1 MAQLTRRDLSLFSR
15 RRLTTNVGNNRS
27 GERDPLPSKD
37 GNRVNRNS
45 RRSDAFGFQRPN
57 NYSRQDRT
65 LGTDLVASQFTY
77 YNLDITLGIKS
88 SRDVLTLE
96 KFGNDGRLAFDKQI
110 RDLENKVSST
120 TFRNVT
126 ASLAYVYSLTKGDVQ
141 QLLDLRI
148 PSRLSKSATI
158 DPFQI
163 LDELLKY
170 LIDRYGQRNQANRSF
185 YNLAALKQSD
195 KDTFSVYYSKFQK
208 YRIRVYLT
216 TESKKQLLEG
226 SLNYC
231 YSNRLIDGVVCAS
244 LKDLVTKLY
253 NIKDGFTRLEASK
266 PARTESNLQYRNRD
280 RGGRR
285 CSRSSST
292 SNIGATNN
300 SNLLLL
306 SELLQKYRDLKL
318 LTDDKRNK
326 LIRSSYYLRY
336 REHGYYS
343 RDPQYIFKKYQ
354 ILLRANVIAATTA
367 TTTLTTTT
375 RSIQG
380 NSETST

>member
-1 MAQLTRRDLSLFSR
+1 M
-15 RRLTTNVGNNRS
+15 
-27 GERDPLPSKD
+27 
-37 GNRVNRNS
+37 
-45 RRSDAFGFQRPN
+45 
-57 NYSRQDRT
+57 
-65 LGTDLVASQFTY
+65 
-77 YNLDITLGIKS
+77 LGIKS

-110 RDLENKVSST
+110 RDLENKVGST

-148 PSRLSKSATI
+148 PSRLSKSTTI
-158 DPFQI
+158 DPFQT
-163 LDELLKY
+163 LDELLEY

-216 TESKKQLLEG
+216 TKSKKQLLEG
-226 SLNYC
+226 SLNYR
-231 YSNRLIDGVVCAS
+231 YSNRLIDSAVYAS

-253 NIKDGFTRLEASK
+253 NIEDGFARLEASK
-266 PARTESNLQYRNRD
+266 PARTESNLQRRNRD

-285 CSRSSST
+285 SSRSSST

-318 LTDDKRNK
+318 LTNDERNK

-336 REHGYYS
+336 CEHGYYS

-354 ILLRANVIAATTA
+354 ILLQANVIAATTA
-367 TTTLTTTT
+367 TTTLATTT

-380 NSETST
+380 NGETST